1 MICSSITAV
10 VIDDDK
16 ATAKVF
22 AEYLELLGIKIV
34 SIGYDGKTAVETYQ
48 KYKPDIIFL
57 DLVMPEYDGIYA
69 LTEIRKLDQNA
80 KVIVTSADLHTVNST
95 ILASLNTTDILVKPF
110 DLDKIKATIEKV
122 IRRQPEVD
130 MAKKALVVFT
140 ITQSLLKISQSAT
153 DEVGSRLYAKY
164 GCYFSDCL
172 EHPEYLNNVLTEI
185 FGNST
190 GTIVNKIRQNLA
202 ELEDQQPISNFL
214 TSLSK

>member
-1 MICSSITAV
+1 MTAV
-10 VIDDDK
+10 VIDDDR

-34 SIGYDGKTAVETYQ
+34 SIGYDGKVAVELYQ
-48 KYKPDIIFL
+48 KCKPDIIFL
-57 DLVMPEYDGIYA
+57 DLVMPQYDGIYA

-80 KVIVTSADLHTVNST
+80 KVIVTTADLQTVNST
-95 ILASLNTTDILVKPF
+95 MLASLKTNDILVKPF
-110 DLDKIKATIEKV
+110 DIDKIKDTIEKTL
-122 IRRQPEVD
+122 RSQPEVD

-140 ITQSLLKISQSAT
+140 ITQSLLKISQSAA

-185 FGNST
+185 FGNSAAI
-190 GTIVNKIRQNLA
+190 IVNKIRQNLA
-202 ELEDQQPISNFL
+202 EVEDQQPISNFIK
-214 TSLSK
+214 SLSK